1 MAKQDYPF
9 PDDEFDLAGPDRS
22 PQGVH
27 RTPRPRWRTLL
38 PFIVVI
44 LLAPALAYVGVS
56 YLAGQGN
63 QDGTG
68 SGVTAA
74 PTDQPE
80 VTPTPTVTQTPAEAE
95 AEPVAEPTPEPTPEE
110 PGIPRDVR
118 VVVLNGTTR
127 SGLAGS
133 AAARLQE
140 DGFTSTTL
148 GNANSRVPTRSTV
161 YYNNAALAESAQ
173 QVATVLGIGPIM
185 ELSSATTSI
194 AVVLRSD
201 YAG

>member
-1 MAKQDYPF
+1 MAKKDYPF
-9 PDDEFDLAGPDRS
+9 PDDEFDLAGPHRS
-22 PQGVH
+22 PQSVH

-38 PFIVVI
+38 PFVVAL
-44 LLAPALAYVGVS
+44 LLAPALAYAGVS
-56 YLAGQGN
+56 YLAGQGSSG
-63 QDGTG
+63 GTG
-68 SGVTAA
+68 SGLTAA

-80 VTPTPTVTQTPAEAE
+80 TTPTPEVTQTPDE

-110 PGIPRDVR
+110 TGIPRDVR
-118 VVVLNGTTR
+118 VILLNGTAR

-133 AAARLQE
+133 AAARLQA
-140 DGFTSTTL
+140 DGFTATTL
-148 GNANSRVPTRSTV
+148 GNANSRVPAKSTV

-194 AVVLRSD
+194 AVVLRGD
-201 YAG
+201 YVG